1 VTAVET
7 RVGSPLLREQTFVVE
22 TEAFSGP
29 LDLLL
34 HLIRQDEIEITEIPI
49 ARIADQFL
57 AVISELGLNQAADY
71 LDMAA
76 RLLRIKAQLLLPRPL
91 GEDDWEDPRYELVR
105 RLLEYQQVREVAD
118 WLAAQAASQAERF
131 GRGYLPDPP
140 PAEPAPLRLELSE
153 LLAAVDHL
161 LMAMPD
167 PVLHRVVPRPLDVEG
182 ASLRLDALLRE
193 HDRLEWG
200 ELLGPRPSLVEVL
213 SMLIAVLEFA
223 RLRRIRITQPAN
235 FAPLMVTREPA
246 DPTH

>member
-1 VTAVET
+1 MTAVEP

-22 TEAFSGP
+22 TDAFSGP

-57 AVISELGLNQAADY
+57 AAIGELGLNQAADY
-71 LDMAA
+71 LEMAA

-118 WLAAQAASQAERF
+118 WLASRAANQADHF
-131 GRGYLPDPP
+131 GRGYLADPL
-140 PAEPAPLRLELSE
+140 PAEPAPLRLELWE
-153 LLAAVDHL
+153 LVAAVDRL

-167 PVLHRVVPRPLDVEG
+167 PILHRVVPRPLDVEG
-182 ASLRLDALLRE
+182 ASARLDQLLLE
-193 HDRLEWG
+193 HERLEWG
-200 ELLGPRPSLVEVL
+200 DLLGPRPSLVEVL
-213 SMLIAVLEFA
+213 SMLITVLEFA
-223 RLRRIRITQPAN
+223 RLRRIRLTQPAN
-235 FAPLMVTREPA
+235 FAPLVVTREPA